1 MARRADLSK
10 RTYPEHMRRITKVT
24 LGLAALALALSGCS
38 KSESGTSLSGLTH
51 LHSVATDGTN
61 IYVASHHGLYVWN
74 KKEWKLQGDNF
85 DIMGLAIAGKVFYA
99 SGHPGADQNLP
110 DPAGVL
116 ISKDQGLTWKPVT
129 LTGQVD
135 FHLLEVSGEN
145 FIGVAANYGSIL
157 KSPDGAKNWEPVQA
171 PGFSDVTIN
180 PDSPDEVLLS
190 SENNISI
197 SKDFAHTFTTIGSL
211 QNVSK
216 VEWNRKY
223 IYATTDSAVF
233 RAKSP
238 EDKFQGTKYKFQE
251 IIDIESANNI
261 VVVLDKLGVHVS
273 YDYGTS
279 FALVGKNS

>member
-1 MARRADLSK
+1 
-10 RTYPEHMRRITKVT
+10 MRRITKIA
-24 LGLAALALALSGCS
+24 LGLAALALVLSGCS
-38 KSESGTSLSGLTH
+38 KSESGKTLSGLTH

-74 KKEWKLQGDNF
+74 KKEWNLQGDNF
-85 DIMGLAIAGKVFYA
+85 DIMGLAITGKVFYA
-99 SGHPGADQNLP
+99 SGHPGSDQNLP

-135 FHLLEVSGEN
+135 FHLLEVSGRH
-145 FIGVAANYGSIL
+145 FIGLAANYGSVL
-157 KSPDGAKNWEPVQA
+157 KSSDGAKNWEPVEA

-180 PDSPDEVLLS
+180 PDTPNEVLLS
-190 SENNISI
+190 NQNAMSI

-211 QNVSK
+211 KNISK

-223 IYATTDSAVF
+223 IYATTNSALF
-233 RAKSP
+233 RANSP
-238 EDKFQGTKYKFQE
+238 EDKFQETKYKFQG
-251 IIDIESANNI
+251 IVDIESANNI
-261 VVVLDKLGVHVS
+261 VVVLDNLGVHVS

-279 FALVGKNS
+279 FVLIGKSN